1 MKKSILI
8 LAMALVSLSC
18 STDSNSPSNN
28 NDCDCG
34 AVTQSASFNV
44 VNGQGGVDVFS
55 VVKIQ
60 NNCTGVI
67 TQTQRDGNISVGTQ
81 ICNY

>member
-28 NDCDCG
+28 NDCACG
-34 AVTQSASFNV
+34 EVTQSASFNV

-55 VVKIQ
+55 VVKIK
-60 NNCTGVI
+60 NNCTQEI
-67 TQTQRDGNISVGTQ
+67 RQTQRSGNIPVGSQ